1 MVSGHNVLGVYPVE
15 GDELKQN
22 LLRLAA
28 LLAAGMIF
36 GCSNEGQ
43 GEPGGNV
50 SAPVTDGAEAK
61 KPLSVGVVFDSGG
74 RGDKSFN
81 DSCWSGVQRAIK
93 DFGIKESTVD
103 TKAAKDYEA
112 NLTAMAEKGCDLVIS
127 VGINTKDALAKV
139 APQFPETRFA
149 LIDADVD
156 APNVRNLKFKE
167 EEGSFMVGLIAG
179 LMTKTG
185 KVGFIGGMEIDLIK
199 KFEAGFI
206 AGVKSANPNAEVLP
220 AKYTGDWNNADYA
233 KVAANQLYGSG
244 ADIIFAAAGRAGLGM
259 IKAAKERGKFAIGVD
274 SDQDG
279 VEPGTVLTSMMKR
292 VDEAVYQTIK
302 DLQEGKFQSGTM
314 VYDLKANGV
323 GISDLTYTKDLIG
336 PERLAIVEE
345 WKQKV
350 ISGQVVVPSDMKQ
363 LAEFIATKK

>member
-1 MVSGHNVLGVYPVE
+1 LNQKWIGITLVAVALGLVGCNGQAPESAGSSGGSTVTQSGENA
-15 GDELKQN
+15 KQ
-22 LLRLAA
+22 
-28 LLAAGMIF
+28 
-36 GCSNEGQ
+36 
-43 GEPGGNV
+43 
-50 SAPVTDGAEAK
+50 
-61 KPLSVGVVFDSGG
+61 LSVGVVFDSGG

-93 DFGIKESTVD
+93 DFAVKESTVE
-103 TKAAKDYEA
+103 TKAEKDYEA

-127 VGINTKDALAKV
+127 VGINTKNAIAKV
-139 APQFPETRFA
+139 APMFPETKFA

-179 LMTKTG
+179 LMSKTG

-199 KFEAGFI
+199 KFEAGYI
-206 AGVKSANPNAEVLP
+206 AGVKTANPGVEVLP

-233 KVAANQLYGSG
+233 KVAAVQLFGSG
-244 ADIIFAAAGRAGLGM
+244 ADIVFAAAGRAGLGM
-259 IKAAKERGKFAIGVD
+259 IKAAKEQGKFAIGVD

-302 DLQEGKFQSGTM
+302 DLQEGKFQSGTI

-323 GISDLTYTKDLIG
+323 GISDLTHTKSLIG
-336 PERLAIVEE
+336 EANLKKVDE

-350 ISGQVVVPSDMKQ
+350 ISGEITVPADMDSLSKF
-363 LAEFIATKK
+363 LAK

>member
-1 MVSGHNVLGVYPVE
+1 MKQIWIGLGLSSIVLALAGCNGQETTEKLESAGTGATTSNAGSSG
-15 GDELKQN
+15 
-22 LLRLAA
+22 
-28 LLAAGMIF
+28 
-36 GCSNEGQ
+36 
-43 GEPGGNV
+43 
-50 SAPVTDGAEAK
+50 

-81 DSCWSGVQRAIK
+81 DSCWAGVQRAIK
-93 DFGIKESTVD
+93 DFGIKESTVE
-103 TKAAKDYEA
+103 TKAEKDYEA

-127 VGINTKDALAKV
+127 VGINTKDAMTKV
-139 APQFPETRFA
+139 APQFPETKFA

-179 LMTKTG
+179 LMTKSG

-199 KFEAGFI
+199 KFEAGYI
-206 AGVKSANPNAEVLP
+206 AGVKTANPKAEVLP

-233 KVAANQLYGSG
+233 KVAAMQLYGSG

-259 IKAAKERGKFAIGVD
+259 IKAAKEQGKFAIGVD

-292 VDEAVYQTIK
+292 VDEAVFQTIK
-302 DLQEGKFQSGTM
+302 DLHQGKFQSGTII
-314 VYDLKANGV
+314 YDLKANGV
-323 GISDLTYTKDLIG
+323 GISDLSHTRDLIG
-336 PERLAIVEE
+336 TENLAKVDE
-345 WKQKV
+345 WRSKV
-350 ISGQVVVPSDMKQ
+350 ISGEIVVPADMDSLSKF
-363 LAEFIATKK
+363 LAAK

>member
-1 MVSGHNVLGVYPVE
+1 MKQKWMGIGLTVVLGLAGCNGQNATE
-15 GDELKQN
+15 GT
-22 LLRLAA
+22 
-28 LLAAGMIF
+28 G
-36 GCSNEGQ
+36 STST
-43 GEPGGNV
+43 GNGTAR
-50 SAPVTDGAEAK
+50 STGASGK
-61 KPLSVGVVFDSGG
+61 ILSVGVVFDSGG

-81 DSCWSGVQRAIK
+81 DSCWAGVQRAIK
-93 DFGIKESTVD
+93 DFGVKESTVE
-103 TKAAKDYEA
+103 TKAEKDYEA

-127 VGINTKDALAKV
+127 VGINTKNALAKV
-139 APQFPETRFA
+139 APMFPETKFA

-179 LMTKTG
+179 LMTKSG

-199 KFEAGFI
+199 KFEAGYI
-206 AGVKSANPNAEVLP
+206 AGVRTSNPKAEVLP

-233 KVAANQLYGSG
+233 KVAAVQLFGSG

-259 IKAAKERGKFAIGVD
+259 IKAAKEQGKYAIGVD

-302 DLQEGKFQSGTM
+302 DLQEGKFQSGTII
-314 VYDLKANGV
+314 YDLKANGV
-323 GISDLTYTKDLIG
+323 GISDLTHTRNLIG
-336 PERLAIVEE
+336 EE
-345 WKQKV
+345 KLKKVDDWKQKV
-350 ISGQVVVPSDMKQ
+350 IAGEIVVPADMDALKTFV
-363 LAEFIATKK
+363 AK